1 MKLGLLV
8 NVHHLIDLDVSTALF
23 SHSKIFL
30 LDGQKFP
37 IFSTALVET
46 TFGTFPTKL
55 ILIFLLQMVAY
66 TQNLIQELFF
76 SSAP

>member
-8 NVHHLIDLDVSTALF
+8 NIHHLNGLDLSPALF

-30 LDGQKFP
+30 LDRQKFP

-55 ILIFLLQMVAY
+55 ILIFLPQTVAF
-66 TQNLIQELFF
+66 TQNLIQEIFF
-76 SSAP
+76 STSL